1 MQADQYGLAADGY
14 CLMTPGGNG
23 LTLMRGKSCA
33 KLGGGD
39 KYYAVG
45 ETSRNWA
52 GLGETHGSAD
62 SPARD
67 RRTRRRHTINRRLPL
82 IALMPGPNSAWGAE
96 ELVI

>member
-39 KYYAVG
+39 KYYAMG
-45 ETSRNWA
+45 ETSWNWA
-52 GLGETHGSAD
+52 GFGRNARLG
-62 SPARD
+62 
-67 RRTRRRHTINRRLPL
+67 RLPR
-82 IALMPGPNSAWGAE
+82 AGQKNE
-96 ELVI
+96 KKTHNK